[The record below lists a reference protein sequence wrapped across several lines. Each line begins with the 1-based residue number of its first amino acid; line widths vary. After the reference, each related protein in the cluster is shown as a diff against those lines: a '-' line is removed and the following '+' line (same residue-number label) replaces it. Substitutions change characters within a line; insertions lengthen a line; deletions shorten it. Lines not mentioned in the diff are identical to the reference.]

1 MTTYVD
7 DCDLRSHVECKI
19 GLWEWKYDGI
29 LGLQVIG
36 MDERRDSDTR
46 LLYSCHSIRDELR

>member
-1 MTTYVD
+1 MQ
-7 DCDLRSHVECKI
+7 I
-19 GLWEWKYDGI
+19 GLWERKYDGI
-29 LGLQVIG
+29 LGFQVVG